1 MSTTPAADAQTTSP
15 TRVVTLNVTG
25 MTCASCVGRV
35 EKKLQKLPGVRAS
48 VNLALARARVEV
60 SSEVSDAELVA
71 TVEKAGYDASLRA
84 PGTPEQ
90 SETVSAPSSDPLL
103 PRLITAAACTAIVM
117 PVSMIPA
124 LHFPFWQPTIALLT
138 TLVATYCAWPF
149 HAKALINLRHGTST
163 MDTLVSL
170 GVSAAYAL
178 SLWALWR
185 GAGDHLYFESA
196 AVITTLVLAGRCAQD
211 RALASAADGVR
222 ALSLAGAKQARL
234 LEPGSD
240 GQPVERLVPASELV
254 VGDTF
259 AVLPGEKI
267 ATDGTVI
274 AGSSAIDRS
283 LLTGESLP
291 EDVSAGDTV
300 EGATV
305 NTVGRL
311 VVRATRVGEDT
322 QLAQIARLVEEAQT
336 SKAPIQH
343 LVDRISAI
351 FVPTVIALSLFTGL
365 GWFFAGAGW
374 EAAFA
379 TAVSVL
385 VIACPCAL
393 GLATPTAIMVGTGR
407 GAKLGILVR
416 SAHALEESRA
426 VDTVVFDK
434 TGTLTR
440 GEMQLTRMAVRAG
453 WQEDAALR
461 LAAAVEAH
469 SNHPIARAITSAWQG
484 EVPAAQDAQ
493 AQAGD
498 GVSAVVAGKKV
509 RLRSLRQAETLPQ
522 ELTESAEA
530 AARAGETLSLLEV
543 DGEACA
549 LFGCG
554 DTLRE
559 SSAAIVAALREQG
572 VTPVLATGDNL
583 AAAHK
588 VAAATGI
595 SEVHAKLTPADKLR
609 LVNELRSQGR
619 HVAMLGDGI
628 NDTAALAAADLG
640 VALGSGTDAAIA
652 NGDIVL
658 SGGDIALL
666 PKAFGLSRATVNTIR
681 WNLLWAFI
689 YNLVAIPLAVAGL
702 LNPMIA
708 GAAMA
713 CSSLF
718 VVANSLRL
726 RGWDL

>member
-1 MSTTPAADAQTTSP
+1 MPATPAENSQIAFP
-15 TRVVTLNVTG
+15 TRTVTLNVTG

-35 EKKLQKLPGVRAS
+35 EKKLEKLPGVQAS
-48 VNLALARARVEV
+48 VNLALARARVEAP
-60 SSEVSDAELVA
+60 SEVSDEDLVA
-71 TVEKAGYDASLRA
+71 AVEKAGYEASLRA
-84 PGTPEQ
+84 PGQPERGESESVQ
-90 SETVSAPSSDPLL
+90 SADPLL
-103 PRLITAAACTAIVM
+103 PRLITAAACTALVM

-124 LHFPFWQPTIALLT
+124 LHFPHWQPVVALLT

-149 HAKALINLRHGTST
+149 HTKALTNLRHGTST

-170 GVSAAYAL
+170 GVSAAYGL

-196 AVITTLVLAGRCAQD
+196 AVITTLVLAGRYAQD
-211 RALASAADGVR
+211 RALSSAADGVR

-240 GQPVERLVPASELV
+240 GQTSERLISASELV

-267 ATDGTVI
+267 ATDGTVVE
-274 AGSSAIDRS
+274 GSSAIDRS

-291 EDVSAGDTV
+291 ENVSVGDAV

-311 VVRATRVGEDT
+311 VVRATKVGEDT

-343 LVDRISAI
+343 LVDRISAV
-351 FVPTVIALSLFTGL
+351 FVPTVIALSLFTGV
-365 GWFFAGAGW
+365 GWFLSGAGW
-374 EAAFA
+374 EEAFT

-416 SAHALEESRA
+416 SAHALEESRT

-440 GEMQLTRMAVRAG
+440 GEMKLTRVTVRTG
-453 WQEDAALR
+453 WQEDEALR

-469 SNHPIARAITSAWQG
+469 SSHPIALAITSAWQG

-498 GVSAVVAGKKV
+498 GVSAVVSGKKV
-509 RLRSLRQAETLPQ
+509 RLRSLQRTEKLPSELAAHATEAERT
-522 ELTESAEA
+522 
-530 AARAGETLSLLEV
+530 GETLSLLEV
-543 DGEACA
+543 DGEICA
-549 LFGCG
+549 LFSCG

-559 SSAAIVAALREQG
+559 NSAEIVSSLRKQG

-583 AAAHK
+583 AAANK

-595 SEVHAKLTPADKLR
+595 SQVHAKLTPADKLR
-609 LVNELRSQGR
+609 LVDELRSQGR

-681 WNLLWAFI
+681 WNLVWAFV

-726 RGWDL
+726 RNWDL